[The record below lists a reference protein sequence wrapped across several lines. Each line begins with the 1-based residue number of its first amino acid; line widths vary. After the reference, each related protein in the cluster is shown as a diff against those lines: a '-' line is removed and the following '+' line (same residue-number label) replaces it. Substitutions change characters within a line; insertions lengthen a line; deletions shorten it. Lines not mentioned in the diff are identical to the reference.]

1 MQPIEIIVLIS
12 AILIVGVVFG
22 SYLYKK
28 LKHIPTGEC
37 EGCKHKNTKKMLNK
51 VRKEIEEERICN
63 CK

>member
-22 SYLYKK
+22 TYLYKK

-37 EGCKHKNTKKMLNK
+37 EGFKHKNTKKMLNQ